1 MFYVI
6 PDTLLKVSLSTN
18 KTGQIMAFSSSIK
31 RAQNPK
37 LCELCKTDLNIKWK
51 CVECNKFI
59 CDRCKEIHLNV
70 QTNIQ
75 HQIIDIK
82 SPFQDV
88 QPKIITD
95 NIPCTEHTTKMT
107 FLFCRTCDHLVCAD
121 CILSKHNKHNF
132 EPVEKILSEKLDEF
146 KGAEARY
153 SQDLTLCQ
161 AKVEEFQISET
172 KYESLFD
179 ERITTIKKRE
189 KQLIDGITK
198 HSQKLQN
205 EIELERKTVKMT
217 FCDLKRQTDQAEE
230 TIILHQDEI
239 MAALKSIQGS
249 TIFTTA
255 TKSKKMMSDLNFNP
269 IPSEI
274 KYVIPGKETVNDIPN
289 LFGSLQKMKIPQVES
304 DIDFEVVNSYTT
316 DLSGINNIITVDDKS
331 TWVNDWGKQVIR
343 QINIDND
350 NITTTKQIS
359 CYIYDMTLTS
369 NNDILLSVFNSSD
382 IKLLTK
388 SGEIKPF
395 FSVSSLLPLG
405 IHVTSDNYIIVGV
418 KEPDDDFT
426 PTDKS
431 TRALLIFGMDG
442 KQQHTYQYD
451 SNKHRLFTVPYNI
464 TTNNNKNIVVVDR
477 TSLDTGRVVVVGWE
491 GGLRWTYTGHSKIN
505 VTTQFNPSDVVTTT
519 AGHIIVCDYRSH
531 ALHVLSEQGDIL
543 TCKVME
549 DMGIKYPLSLDI
561 DMRGQLWVGCHSGKQ
576 SGATIHKVK
585 LL

>member
-1 MFYVI
+1 
-6 PDTLLKVSLSTN
+6 
-18 KTGQIMAFSSSIK
+18 MAFSSSIK
-31 RAQNPK
+31 RAQNQK
-37 LCELCKTDLNIKWK
+37 RCELCKTDINIQWK

-59 CDRCKEIHLNV
+59 CDRCKNIHLNV

-82 SPFQDV
+82 SLFQDV

-121 CILSKHNKHNF
+121 CILSKHKKHNF
-132 EPVEKILSEKLDEF
+132 EPIEKILPEKLDELRR
-146 KGAEARY
+146 AEARY
-153 SQDLTLCQ
+153 SKDLTLCRT
-161 AKVEEFQISET
+161 KVEEFQISET
-172 KYESLFD
+172 KYESLCD
-179 ERITTIKKRE
+179 ETITTIKKRE
-189 KQLIDGITK
+189 KTLIDGIAK

-205 EIELERKTVKMT
+205 EIELERKTVKQT
-217 FCDLKRQTDQAEE
+217 FCDLKRQADQAEK

-255 TKSKKMMSDLNFNP
+255 TKSKKMMSDLKFNQ

-274 KYVIPGKETVNDIPN
+274 KYFIPGKETVNDIPN
-289 LFGSLQKMKIPQVES
+289 LFGSLQKMKIPQVQS

-316 DLSGINNIITVDDKS
+316 DLSGIYNIITVDDKS
-331 TWVNDWGKQVIR
+331 TWVNDCNKEVIR

-359 CYIYDMTLTS
+359 CKIYDMTLTS

-388 SGEIKPF
+388 SGKIKPF
-395 FSVSSLLPLG
+395 FSVSSLSPQG

-418 KEPDDDFT
+418 AEPGNTFT

-451 SNKHRLFTVPYNI
+451 SNKHRLFTLPHRI
-464 TTNNNKNIVVVDR
+464 TTNNNKDIVVVDS
-477 TSLDTGRVVVVGWE
+477 TSLDTGRVVVVGRE

-505 VTTQFNPSDVVTTT
+505 VTTQFNPYDVVTTT
-519 AGHIIVCDYRSH
+519 Y
-531 ALHVLSEQGDIL
+531 LSI
-543 TCKVME
+543 
-549 DMGIKYPLSLDI
+549 
-561 DMRGQLWVGCHSGKQ
+561 
-576 SGATIHKVK
+576 
-585 LL
+585 

>member
-1 MFYVI
+1 
-6 PDTLLKVSLSTN
+6 
-18 KTGQIMAFSSSIK
+18 MACSSSK
-31 RAQNPK
+31 AQNVK
-37 LCELCKTDLNIKWK
+37 ICDLCETETNLKWRCIQCDTILCDK
-51 CVECNKFI
+51 CKKIHNKFQI
-59 CDRCKEIHLNV
+59 N
-70 QTNIQ
+70 TQ
-75 HQIIDIK
+75 HQIVDLKI
-82 SPFQDV
+82 PFQEV
-88 QPKIITD
+88 EQKVILD
-95 NIPCTEHTTKMT
+95 NIRCDEHQTKMT

-121 CILSKHNKHNF
+121 CISSKHNEHKF
-132 EPVEKILSEKLDEF
+132 EPIETILPEKMDEL
-146 KGAEARY
+146 KGAEARH
-153 SQDLTLCQ
+153 SKDLTLCR
-161 AKVEEFQISET
+161 AKVEEFQIGEN
-172 KYESLFD
+172 KYESLCD
-179 ERITTIKKRE
+179 ETITTIKKRE

-205 EIELERKTVKMT
+205 EIELERKTVKQT
-217 FCDLKRQTDQAEE
+217 FCDLKRQADQAEK

-274 KYVIPGKETVNDIPN
+274 KYFIPGKETVNDISN

-304 DIDFEVVNSYTT
+304 DIDLEVVNSYTT
-316 DLSGINNIITVDDKS
+316 DLSGIYHIITVDDKS
-331 TWVNDWGKQVIR
+331 TWVNDYTEQVIR

-350 NITTTKQIS
+350 NITTTKKIS
-359 CYIYDMTLTS
+359 CEIYDMTLTS
-369 NNDILLSVFNSSD
+369 NNDILLCGGNSSD

-395 FSVSSLLPLG
+395 FSVSSPLLTLG
-405 IHVTSDNYIIVGV
+405 IHVTTDNNIIVGV
-418 KEPDDDFT
+418 AEPGNLFT

-442 KQQHTYQYD
+442 KQHTYQYD
-451 SNKHRLFTVPYNI
+451 SNKHRLFTLPDRI
-464 TTNNNKNIVVVDR
+464 TANNNKDIVVVDR
-477 TSLDTGRVVVVGWE
+477 TSRDTGRVVVVGRE

-505 VTTQFNPSDVVTTT
+505 VTTQFDPRDVVTTT
-519 AGHIIVCDYRSH
+519 AGHIIVCDVSTH

-549 DMGIKYPLSLDI
+549 DTGIKYPISLDI
-561 DMRGQLWVGCHSGKQ
+561 DMRGQLWVGCYKQ

>member
-1 MFYVI
+1 
-6 PDTLLKVSLSTN
+6 
-18 KTGQIMAFSSSIK
+18 MAFSSSIK

-37 LCELCKTDLNIKWK
+37 LCEFCKSDINIKWK

-59 CDRCKEIHLNV
+59 CDRCKDIHLNV

-82 SPFQDV
+82 SLFQDV

-121 CILSKHNKHNF
+121 CILSKHSKHNF
-132 EPVEKILSEKLDEF
+132 EPVEQILTEKLDDL

-153 SQDLTLCQ
+153 NKDLTLCR
-161 AKVEEFQISET
+161 AKVNEFQISET
-172 KYESLFD
+172 KCESLCD
-179 ERITTIKKRE
+179 ESITTIKKRE
-189 KQLIDGITK
+189 KTLIDGIAK

-205 EIELERKTVKMT
+205 EIELERKTVKQT
-217 FCDLKRQTDQAEE
+217 FCDMKRQADQAEK

-255 TKSKKMMSDLNFNP
+255 TKSKKMKSDLNFNP

-274 KYVIPGKETVNDIPN
+274 KCFIPGKETVNDIPN
-289 LFGSLQKMKIPQVES
+289 LFGSLQKMKIPQVQS
-304 DIDFEVVNSYTT
+304 DIDLEVVNSYTT
-316 DLSGINNIITVDDKS
+316 DLSGIYNIITVDDKS
-331 TWVNDWGKQVIR
+331 TWVNEYNKQVIR

-359 CYIYDMTLTS
+359 CSICDMTLTS
-369 NNDILLSVFNSSD
+369 NNDLLLSVSNSSD

-395 FSVSSLLPLG
+395 FSVSPLLPHG

-418 KEPDDDFT
+418 TEPDNYYT

-451 SNKHRLFTVPYNI
+451 SNKHRLFTVPYRI
-464 TTNNNKNIVVVDR
+464 TTNNNKDIVVVDS
-477 TSLDTGRVVVVGWE
+477 TSYDTGRVVVVGRE

-505 VTTQFNPSDVVTTT
+505 VTTQFDPTDVVTTT
-519 AGHIIVCDYRSH
+519 AGHIIVCDHRTH

-549 DMGIKYPLSLDI
+549 DTGIKYPISLDI
-561 DMRGQLWVGCHSGKQ
+561 DMRGQLWVGCNKQ

>member
-1 MFYVI
+1 
-6 PDTLLKVSLSTN
+6 
-18 KTGQIMAFSSSIK
+18 MAFSSSIK
-31 RAQNPK
+31 RAQNQK
-37 LCELCKTDLNIKWK
+37 LCELCKTDIKIKWR

-59 CDRCKEIHLNV
+59 CDRCKDIHLNV

-95 NIPCTEHTTKMT
+95 NIPCTEHRTKMT
-107 FLFCRTCDHLVCAD
+107 CLFCRTCDHLVCTD
-121 CILSKHNKHNF
+121 CILSKHKKHNF
-132 EPVEKILSEKLDEF
+132 EPVENILSEKLDVL

-153 SQDLTLCQ
+153 SKDLTLCQ
-161 AKVEEFQISET
+161 AKVNEFQISEA
-172 KYESLFD
+172 KCESLCD
-179 ERITTIKKRE
+179 ESITTIKKRE

-205 EIELERKTVKMT
+205 EIELERKTVKKT
-217 FCDLKRQTDQAEE
+217 FCDLKRQADQAEK

-274 KYVIPGKETVNDIPN
+274 KYFIPGKETVNDIPN
-289 LFGSLQKMKIPQVES
+289 LFGSLQKMKIPQVQS

-331 TWVNDWGKQVIR
+331 TWVNDYNKQVIR

-359 CYIYDMTLTS
+359 CFICDMTLTS
-369 NNDILLSVFNSSD
+369 NNDILLSVFKSSD

-395 FSVSSLLPLG
+395 FSVSSPLLPRG

-418 KEPDDDFT
+418 TEPGYTFT

-451 SNKHRLFTVPYNI
+451 SNKHRLFTLPRRI
-464 TTNNNKNIVVVDR
+464 TTNNNKDIVVVDS
-477 TSLDTGRVVVVGWE
+477 TSVVTGRVVVVGWE

-505 VTTQFNPSDVVTTT
+505 VTKQFLPFDVVTTT
-519 AGHIIVCDYRSH
+519 AGHIIVCDHRTH

-549 DMGIKYPLSLDI
+549 DTGITYPLSLDI
-561 DMRGQLWVGCHSGKQ
+561 DMRGQLWVGCHSGEQ
-576 SGATIHKVK
+576 SRATIHKVK

>member
-1 MFYVI
+1 
-6 PDTLLKVSLSTN
+6 
-18 KTGQIMAFSSSIK
+18 MAFSSSIRK
-31 RAQNPK
+31 AQNPK
-37 LCELCKTDLNIKWK
+37 PCELCKSDTNIKWK

-59 CDRCKEIHLNV
+59 CNRCKDIHLNV

-82 SPFQDV
+82 SQFQDV

-95 NIPCTEHTTKMT
+95 NIPCTEHRTKMT
-107 FLFCRTCDHLVCAD
+107 CLFCRTCDHLMCAD
-121 CILSKHNKHNF
+121 CVSYKHNKHNF
-132 EPVEKILSEKLDEF
+132 EPIEKILPEKLNEL

-153 SQDLTLCQ
+153 SKDLTLCQ
-161 AKVEEFQISET
+161 AKVNEFQISET
-172 KYESLFD
+172 KFESLCD
-179 ERITTIKKRE
+179 ESITTIKKRE

-205 EIELERKTVKMT
+205 EIELERKTVKKT
-217 FCDLKRQTDQAEE
+217 FCDLKRQADQAEK

-255 TKSKKMMSDLNFNP
+255 TKSKKMMSDLNFNL
-269 IPSEI
+269 IPCEI
-274 KYVIPGKETVNDIPN
+274 KYFIPGKETVNDIPN

-316 DLSGINNIITVDDKS
+316 DLSGIHNIITVDDKS
-331 TWVNDWGKQVIR
+331 TWVNDCKQVIR

-359 CYIYDMTLTS
+359 CDIFDMTLTS
-369 NNDILLSVFNSSD
+369 NNDILLSAMNSSD

-395 FSVSSLLPLG
+395 FSVSSLLTLG
-405 IHVTSDNYIIVGV
+405 IHVTSDNNIIVGV
-418 KEPDDDFT
+418 MEPGPYT

-451 SNKHRLFTVPYNI
+451 SNKHRLFTIPRRI
-464 TTNNNKNIVVVDR
+464 TTNNNKDIVVVDE
-477 TSLDTGRVVVVGWE
+477 TSSRTGRVVVVGWE

-505 VTTQFNPSDVVTTT
+505 VTTPFDPYDVVTTT
-519 AGHIIVCDYRSH
+519 AGHIIVCDVRSH

-549 DMGIKYPLSLDI
+549 DTGIKYPISLDI
-561 DMRGQLWVGCHSGKQ
+561 DMRGQLWVGCDTGKQ

>member
-1 MFYVI
+1 
-6 PDTLLKVSLSTN
+6 
-18 KTGQIMAFSSSIK
+18 
-31 RAQNPK
+31 
-37 LCELCKTDLNIKWK
+37 
-51 CVECNKFI
+51 
-59 CDRCKEIHLNV
+59 
-70 QTNIQ
+70 
-75 HQIIDIK
+75 
-82 SPFQDV
+82 
-88 QPKIITD
+88 
-95 NIPCTEHTTKMT
+95 
-107 FLFCRTCDHLVCAD
+107 VCAD
-121 CILSKHNKHNF
+121 CILSKHNKHN
-132 EPVEKILSEKLDEF
+132 L
-146 KGAEARY
+146 
-153 SQDLTLCQ
+153 
-161 AKVEEFQISET
+161 
-172 KYESLFD
+172 ESLFD

-205 EIELERKTVKMT
+205 EIELERKTVKQT
-217 FCDLKRQTDQAEE
+217 FCDIKRQADQAEK
-230 TIILHQDEI
+230 TIVLHQDEI

-255 TKSKKMMSDLNFNP
+255 TKSKKIMSDLNFNP

-274 KYVIPGKETVNDIPN
+274 KYFMPGKETVNDIPN
-289 LFGSLQKMKIPQVES
+289 LFGSLQKMKMPQVQS

-316 DLSGINNIITVDDKS
+316 NLSGIYNIITVDDKS
-331 TWVNDWGKQVIR
+331 TWVNDVTKKVIR

-359 CYIYDMTLTS
+359 CHIFDMTLTS
-369 NNDILLSVFNSSD
+369 NNDILLSVFKSSN

-395 FSVSSLLPLG
+395 FSVLPLLSLG
-405 IHVTSDNYIIVGV
+405 IHVTSDNCIIVGV
-418 KEPDDDFT
+418 IEPGNYFTPGTYT

-431 TRALLIFGMDG
+431 TRALFIFGMDG

-451 SNKHRLFTVPYNI
+451 SNKHRLFTVPGRI
-464 TTNNNKNIVVVDR
+464 TTNNNKDIVVVDG
-477 TSLDTGRVVVVGWE
+477 TSGDTGRVVVVGWE

-505 VTTQFNPSDVVTTT
+505 VTTQFLPTDVVTTT

-549 DMGIKYPLSLDI
+549 DTGIKYLISLDI
-561 DMRGQLWVGCHSGKQ
+561 DMRGQLWVGCGTCGKQ
-576 SGATIHKVK
+576 SGATMRKVK

>member
-1 MFYVI
+1 V
-6 PDTLLKVSLSTN
+6 DLK
-18 KTGQIMAFSSSIK
+18 I
-31 RAQNPK
+31 
-37 LCELCKTDLNIKWK
+37 
-51 CVECNKFI
+51 
-59 CDRCKEIHLNV
+59 
-70 QTNIQ
+70 
-75 HQIIDIK
+75 
-82 SPFQDV
+82 PFQDLEQKV
-88 QPKIITD
+88 ILD
-95 NIPCTEHTTKMT
+95 NIKCDEHQKKMT
-107 FLFCRTCDHLVCAD
+107 CLFCRTCDHLVCPD
-121 CILSKHNKHNF
+121 CISSKHNKHNF
-132 EPVEKILSEKLDEF
+132 EPVEKILFEKLDEL

-153 SQDLTLCQ
+153 SKDLTLCQ

-189 KQLIDGITK
+189 KTLTDGFTK

-205 EIELERKTVKMT
+205 EIELERKTVKQT
-217 FCDLKRQTDQAEE
+217 FCDLKRQADQAEK

-274 KYVIPGKETVNDIPN
+274 KYFIPGKETVNDIPN
-289 LFGSLQKMKIPQVES
+289 LFGSLQKMKIPQVQS

-316 DLSGINNIITVDDKS
+316 DLSGIYNIITVDDKS
-331 TWVNDWGKQVIR
+331 TWVNECNKDVIR

-350 NITTTKQIS
+350 NITSTKQIS
-359 CYIYDMTLTS
+359 CDIFDMTLTS
-369 NNDILLSVFNSSD
+369 NNDILLSVWGSSD

-395 FSVSSLLPLG
+395 FSVSSPLAPLG
-405 IHVTSDNYIIVGV
+405 IHVTSDNNIIVGV
-418 KEPDDDFT
+418 AESDDLYT
-426 PTDKS
+426 PTDKG
-431 TRALLIFGMDG
+431 TRALHIFGMDG

-451 SNKHRLFTVPYNI
+451 SNKHRLFTVPQRI
-464 TTNNNKNIVVVDR
+464 TTNNNKDIVVVDS
-477 TSLDTGRVVVVGWE
+477 TLGDTGRVVVVGWE

-505 VTTQFNPSDVVTTT
+505 VATQFNPNDVVTTT
-519 AGHIIVCDYRSH
+519 AGHIIVCDIDTH
-531 ALHVLSEQGDIL
+531 ALHVLSGQGDIL

-549 DMGIKYPLSLDI
+549 DTGIEYPYSLDI
-561 DMRGQLWVGCHSGKQ
+561 DMRGQLWVGCDEDEDEASNAK
-576 SGATIHKVK
+576 IHIVK

>member
-1 MFYVI
+1 
-6 PDTLLKVSLSTN
+6 
-18 KTGQIMAFSSSIK
+18 
-31 RAQNPK
+31 
-37 LCELCKTDLNIKWK
+37 
-51 CVECNKFI
+51 
-59 CDRCKEIHLNV
+59 
-70 QTNIQ
+70 
-75 HQIIDIK
+75 
-82 SPFQDV
+82 
-88 QPKIITD
+88 
-95 NIPCTEHTTKMT
+95 MT
-107 FLFCRTCDHLVCAD
+107 CLFCRNCDHLVCLD
-121 CILSKHNKHNF
+121 CILSKHKKHNF
-132 EPVEKILSEKLDEF
+132 EPVEKILSEKIDEL

-153 SQDLTLCQ
+153 NKDLTLCR
-161 AKVEEFQISET
+161 AKVNEFQISEA
-172 KYESLFD
+172 KCESLCD

-205 EIELERKTVKMT
+205 EIELERKTVKKT
-217 FCDLKRQTDQAEE
+217 FCDLKRQADQAEK

-255 TKSKKMMSDLNFNP
+255 TKSKKMISDFNFNP

-274 KYVIPGKETVNDIPN
+274 KYFIPGKETVNDIPN
-289 LFGSLQKMKIPQVES
+289 LFGSLQEMKIPQVES

-316 DLSGINNIITVDDKS
+316 DLSGIYSIITVDDKS
-331 TWVNDWGKQVIR
+331 TWVNDCNKDVIR

-359 CYIYDMTLTS
+359 CFIWDMTLTS
-369 NNDILLSVFNSSD
+369 NNDLLLSGNSSD

-388 SGEIKPF
+388 SGKIKSF
-395 FSVSSLLPLG
+395 FSVSSPLITYG
-405 IHVTSDNYIIVGV
+405 IHVTSDNNIIVGV
-418 KEPDDDFT
+418 AEPGDNYFT

-451 SNKHRLFTVPYNI
+451 SNKHRLFTLPDRI
-464 TTNNNKNIVVVDR
+464 TTNNNKDIVVVDL
-477 TSLDTGRVVVVGWE
+477 TSVGTGRVVVVGWE

-505 VTTQFNPSDVVTTT
+505 VTTQFNPRDVVTTT
-519 AGHIIVCDYRSH
+519 AGHIIVCDHSTH

-549 DMGIKYPLSLDI
+549 DTGIKCPISLDI
-561 DMRGQLWVGCHSGKQ
+561 DMRGQLWVGCAEEEDEGSD
-576 SGATIHKVK
+576 ATIHKVK

>member
-1 MFYVI
+1 
-6 PDTLLKVSLSTN
+6 
-18 KTGQIMAFSSSIK
+18 MAFSSSIK

-37 LCELCKTDLNIKWK
+37 LCELCKTDINIKWK

-59 CDRCKEIHLNV
+59 CNRCKEIHLNV

-82 SPFQDV
+82 SLFQDV

-107 FLFCRTCDHLVCAD
+107 CLFCRTCDQLVCLD
-121 CILSKHNKHNF
+121 CISSKHNKHNF
-132 EPVEKILSEKLDEF
+132 EPIEKILPEKLDEL
-146 KGAEARY
+146 KRA
-153 SQDLTLCQ
+153 DLTFCR
-161 AKVEEFQISET
+161 ANVEELQISET

-189 KQLIDGITK
+189 KTLIDGITK

-205 EIELERKTVKMT
+205 EIELERKTVKKT
-217 FCDLKRQTDQAEE
+217 FCDMKRQADQAEK

-255 TKSKKMMSDLNFNP
+255 TKSKKMMSDLNFNQ

-274 KYVIPGKETVNDIPN
+274 KCFIPGKETVNDIPN
-289 LFGSLQKMKIPQVES
+289 LFGSLQKMKIPQVQS
-304 DIDFEVVNSYTT
+304 DIDLEVVNSYTT

-331 TWVNDWGKQVIR
+331 TWVNDYNKQVIR

-359 CYIYDMTLTS
+359 CRIFDMTLTS
-369 NNDILLSVFNSSD
+369 NNDLLLSVSNSSD

-395 FSVSSLLPLG
+395 FSVSSPCYPWESMWLVTILL
-405 IHVTSDNYIIVGV
+405 
-418 KEPDDDFT
+418 
-426 PTDKS
+426 
-431 TRALLIFGMDG
+431 
-442 KQQHTYQYD
+442 
-451 SNKHRLFTVPYNI
+451 
-464 TTNNNKNIVVVDR
+464 
-477 TSLDTGRVVVVGWE
+477 
-491 GGLRWTYTGHSKIN
+491 
-505 VTTQFNPSDVVTTT
+505 
-519 AGHIIVCDYRSH
+519 
-531 ALHVLSEQGDIL
+531 
-543 TCKVME
+543 
-549 DMGIKYPLSLDI
+549 
-561 DMRGQLWVGCHSGKQ
+561 
-576 SGATIHKVK
+576 
-585 LL
+585 

>member
-1 MFYVI
+1 
-6 PDTLLKVSLSTN
+6 
-18 KTGQIMAFSSSIK
+18 MAFSSSIK

-37 LCELCKTDLNIKWK
+37 LCELCKTDIKIKWR

-95 NIPCTEHTTKMT
+95 NIPCTEHRTKMT
-107 FLFCRTCDHLVCAD
+107 CLFCRTCDHLVCSD

-132 EPVEKILSEKLDEF
+132 EPVEKILSEKLDEL

-161 AKVEEFQISET
+161 AKVEEFHISET

-179 ERITTIKKRE
+179 ETITTIKKRE
-189 KQLIDGITK
+189 KTLIDGITK

-205 EIELERKTVKMT
+205 EIELERKTVKKT
-217 FCDLKRQTDQAEE
+217 FCECDMKRQADQAEK

-255 TKSKKMMSDLNFNP
+255 TKSKKMMSDLNFNQ

-274 KYVIPGKETVNDIPN
+274 KYFIPGKETVNDIPN
-289 LFGSLQKMKIPQVES
+289 LFGSLQKMKIPQVQS

-316 DLSGINNIITVDDKS
+316 DLSDIYNIITVDDKS
-331 TWVNDWGKQVIR
+331 TWVNDLNKEVIR

-359 CYIYDMTLTS
+359 CFIYDMTLTS
-369 NNDILLSVFNSSD
+369 NNDILLSVGSD

-395 FSVSSLLPLG
+395 FSVSPLIPLG
-405 IHVTSDNYIIVGV
+405 IHVTSDNNIIVGV
-418 KEPDDDFT
+418 KEPGNLYT

-451 SNKHRLFTVPYNI
+451 SNKHRLFTIPYRI
-464 TTNNNKNIVVVDR
+464 TTNNNKDIVVVDS
-477 TSLDTGRVVVVGWE
+477 TSDDTGKVVVG
-491 GGLRWTYTGHSKIN
+491 GGFKVDI
-505 VTTQFNPSDVVTTT
+505 
-519 AGHIIVCDYRSH
+519 YR
-531 ALHVLSEQGDIL
+531 
-543 TCKVME
+543 TF
-549 DMGIKYPLSLDI
+549 
-561 DMRGQLWVGCHSGKQ
+561 
-576 SGATIHKVK
+576 
-585 LL
+585 

>member
-1 MFYVI
+1 
-6 PDTLLKVSLSTN
+6 
-18 KTGQIMAFSSSIK
+18 MAFSSSIK

-37 LCELCKTDLNIKWK
+37 LCELCKTDIKIKWR

-107 FLFCRTCDHLVCAD
+107 CLFCRTCDHLVCAD
-121 CILSKHNKHNF
+121 CILSKHKKHNF
-132 EPVEKILSEKLDEF
+132 EPVEKILSEKIDDL
-146 KGAEARY
+146 KRAEARY
-153 SQDLTLCQ
+153 CKDLTLCQ

-172 KYESLFD
+172 NCESVFD
-179 ERITTIKKRE
+179 ETITTIKKRE

-205 EIELERKTVKMT
+205 EIELERKTVKQT
-217 FCDLKRQTDQAEE
+217 FCDLKRQADQAEQ

-274 KYVIPGKETVNDIPN
+274 KYFIPGKETVNDISN
-289 LFGSLQKMKIPQVES
+289 LFGSLQKMKIPQVQS

-316 DLSGINNIITVDDKS
+316 DLSGIDNIITVDDKS
-331 TWVNDWGKQVIR
+331 TWVNDDNKEVLR

-359 CYIYDMTLTS
+359 CDIFDMTLTS
-369 NNDILLSVFNSSD
+369 NNDILLSVGSD

-395 FSVSSLLPLG
+395 SSVSSSLFTLG

-418 KEPDDDFT
+418 TERGDPYSL
-426 PTDKS
+426 TDKS

-451 SNKHRLFTVPYNI
+451 SNKHRLFTLPNRI
-464 TTNNNKNIVVVDR
+464 TTNNNKDIVVVDS
-477 TSLDTGRVVVVGWE
+477 TSDDTGRVVVVGGE
-491 GGLRWTYTGHSKIN
+491 EGLRWTYTGHSKIN
-505 VTTQFNPSDVVTTT
+505 VTTQFDPRDVVTTA
-519 AGHIIVCDYRSH
+519 AGHIIVCDFDTHS
-531 ALHVLSEQGDIL
+531 LHVLSEQGDIL

-549 DMGIKYPLSLDI
+549 DMAIKYHLSLDI
-561 DMRGQLWVGCHSGKQ
+561 DMRGQLWVGCHKQ

>member
-1 MFYVI
+1 
-6 PDTLLKVSLSTN
+6 
-18 KTGQIMAFSSSIK
+18 MAFSSSIK

-37 LCELCKTDLNIKWK
+37 LCDLCKTDIKIKWR

-88 QPKIITD
+88 QPIIITD

-107 FLFCRTCDHLVCAD
+107 CLFCRTCGHLVCAD

-132 EPVEKILSEKLDEF
+132 EPVEKILSEKIDDL

-153 SQDLTLCQ
+153 NKDLTLCQ
-161 AKVEEFQISET
+161 AKVNEFQISEA
-172 KYESLFD
+172 KCESLCD
-179 ERITTIKKRE
+179 ESITTIKKRE

-205 EIELERKTVKMT
+205 EIELERKTVKKT
-217 FCDLKRQTDQAEE
+217 FCDLKRQVDQAEK

-274 KYVIPGKETVNDIPN
+274 KCFIPGKETVNDIPN
-289 LFGSLQKMKIPQVES
+289 LFGSLQKMKIPQVQS
-304 DIDFEVVNSYTT
+304 DIDLEVVNSYTT
-316 DLSGINNIITVDDKS
+316 DLSGIYNIITVDDKS
-331 TWVNDWGKQVIR
+331 TWVNDVNKQVIR

-359 CYIYDMTLTS
+359 CFIYDMTLTS
-369 NNDILLSVFNSSD
+369 NNDLLLSDVNSSD

-388 SGEIKPF
+388 SGKIKPF
-395 FSVSSLLPLG
+395 FSVSSPLLPLG
-405 IHVTSDNYIIVGV
+405 IHVTSDNNIIVGV
-418 KEPDDDFT
+418 REPGDPYT

-451 SNKHRLFTVPYNI
+451 SNKHRLFTSPQRI
-464 TTNNNKNIVVVDR
+464 TTNNNKDIVVVDR
-477 TSLDTGRVVVVGWE
+477 TSGDTGRVVVVGRE

-505 VTTQFNPSDVVTTT
+505 VTTQFDPYDVVTTT
-519 AGHIIVCDYRSH
+519 AGHIIVCDCDTH

-549 DMGIKYPLSLDI
+549 DTGIKYPLSLDI
-561 DMRGQLWVGCHSGKQ
+561 DMRGQLWVGCYEDEGSD
-576 SGATIHKVK
+576 ATIHKVK

>member
-1 MFYVI
+1 
-6 PDTLLKVSLSTN
+6 
-18 KTGQIMAFSSSIK
+18 MACSSSIK

-37 LCELCKTDLNIKWK
+37 LCDLCKTDIKIKWR

-107 FLFCRTCDHLVCAD
+107 CLFCRTCGHLVCAD

-132 EPVEKILSEKLDEF
+132 EPVEKILSQKLDDL

-153 SQDLTLCQ
+153 NKDLTLCQ
-161 AKVEEFQISET
+161 AKVNEFQISET
-172 KYESLFD
+172 KCESLCD
-179 ERITTIKKRE
+179 ESITTIKTRE

-205 EIELERKTVKMT
+205 EIELERKTVKKT
-217 FCDLKRQTDQAEE
+217 FCDLKRQVDQAEK

-255 TKSKKMMSDLNFNP
+255 TKSKKMMSDFNFNP

-274 KYVIPGKETVNDIPN
+274 KYFIPGKETVNDIPN
-289 LFGSLQKMKIPQVES
+289 LFGSLQEMKIPQVQS

-316 DLSGINNIITVDDKS
+316 DLSGIVNIITVDDKS
-331 TWVNDWGKQVIR
+331 TWVNDWDKQVIR

-350 NITTTKQIS
+350 NITTTKKIS
-359 CYIYDMTLTS
+359 CVIYDMTLTS
-369 NNDILLSVFNSSD
+369 NNDLLLSVFNSSD

-395 FSVSSLLPLG
+395 FSVSPLLTRG

-418 KEPDDDFT
+418 TEPGATPT

-451 SNKHRLFTVPYNI
+451 SNKHRLFTLPYRI
-464 TTNNNKNIVVVDR
+464 TTNNNKDIVVVDS
-477 TSLDTGRVVVVGWE
+477 TSGVTGRVVVVGWE

-505 VTTQFNPSDVVTTT
+505 VTTQFNPRDVVTTT
-519 AGHIIVCDYRSH
+519 AGHIIVCDIDTH

-549 DMGIKYPLSLDI
+549 DTGIKYPISLDI
-561 DMRGQLWVGCHSGKQ
+561 DMRGQLWVGCGASKQ

>member
-1 MFYVI
+1 
-6 PDTLLKVSLSTN
+6 
-18 KTGQIMAFSSSIK
+18 MAFSSSIK

-37 LCELCKTDLNIKWK
+37 LCDLCKTDIKIKWR

-59 CDRCKEIHLNV
+59 CDRCKDIHLNV

-95 NIPCTEHTTKMT
+95 NIPCTEHRTKMT
-107 FLFCRTCDHLVCAD
+107 CLFCRTCDHLMCAD
-121 CILSKHNKHNF
+121 CVSYKHNKHNF
-132 EPVEKILSEKLDEF
+132 EPVEKILSEKIDEL

-153 SQDLTLCQ
+153 SKDLTLCR
-161 AKVEEFQISET
+161 AKVNEFQISEA
-172 KYESLFD
+172 KCESLCD
-179 ERITTIKKRE
+179 ESITTIKKRE

-205 EIELERKTVKMT
+205 EIELERKTVKKT
-217 FCDLKRQTDQAEE
+217 FCDLKRQADQAEK

-274 KYVIPGKETVNDIPN
+274 KYFIPGKETVNDIPN
-289 LFGSLQKMKIPQVES
+289 LFGSLQKMKIPQVEL
-304 DIDFEVVNSYTT
+304 DIDLEVVNSYTT
-316 DLSGINNIITVDDKS
+316 DLSCIYNIITVDDKS
-331 TWVNDWGKQVIR
+331 TWVNDYNKQVIR

-359 CYIYDMTLTS
+359 CFIFDMTLTS

-418 KEPDDDFT
+418 IEHGATYT

-451 SNKHRLFTVPYNI
+451 SNKHRLFTVPYRI
-464 TTNNNKNIVVVDR
+464 TTNNNKDIVVVDS
-477 TSLDTGRVVVVGWE
+477 TSDYTGRVVVVGWE

-505 VTTQFNPSDVVTTT
+505 VTTQFDPCDVVTTT
-519 AGHIIVCDYRSH
+519 AGHIIMCDSSTH

-549 DMGIKYPLSLDI
+549 DTGIKYPISLDI
-561 DMRGQLWVGCHSGKQ
+561 DMRGQLWVGCGTGGKQ

>member
-1 MFYVI
+1 
-6 PDTLLKVSLSTN
+6 
-18 KTGQIMAFSSSIK
+18 MAFSSSIK

-37 LCELCKTDLNIKWK
+37 LCELCKTDIKIKWR

-59 CDRCKEIHLNV
+59 CDRCKDIHLNV

-107 FLFCRTCDHLVCAD
+107 CLFCRTCGHLVCAD

-132 EPVEKILSEKLDEF
+132 EPVEKILSEKLDDL

-153 SQDLTLCQ
+153 NKDLTLCR
-161 AKVEEFQISET
+161 AKVNEFQISEA
-172 KYESLFD
+172 KCESLCD
-179 ERITTIKKRE
+179 ESITTIKKRE

-205 EIELERKTVKMT
+205 EIELERKTVKKT
-217 FCDLKRQTDQAEE
+217 FCDLKRQADQAEK
-230 TIILHQDEI
+230 TIVLHQDEI

-255 TKSKKMMSDLNFNP
+255 TKSKKMMSDFNFNP

-274 KYVIPGKETVNDIPN
+274 KCFIPGKETVNDIPN
-289 LFGSLQKMKIPQVES
+289 LFGSLQEMKIPQVQS
-304 DIDFEVVNSYTT
+304 GIDFEVVNSYTT
-316 DLSGINNIITVDDKS
+316 DLSGIYTIITVDDKS
-331 TWVNDWGKQVIR
+331 TWVNNYSKHVIR

-369 NNDILLSVFNSSD
+369 NNDILLSVDSSD

-388 SGEIKPF
+388 SGKIKPF
-395 FSVSSLLPLG
+395 FSVSSPLLTLG
-405 IHVTSDNYIIVGV
+405 IHVTSDNNIIVGV
-418 KEPDDDFT
+418 TEPGNHYT

-451 SNKHRLFTVPYNI
+451 SNKHRLFTRPRRI
-464 TTNNNKNIVVVDR
+464 TTNNNKDIVVVDR
-477 TSLDTGRVVVVGWE
+477 TSDVTGRVVVVGRE

-505 VTTQFNPSDVVTTT
+505 VTTQFKPFDVVTTT
-519 AGHIIVCDYRSH
+519 AGHIIVCDFCTH

-549 DMGIKYPLSLDI
+549 DTGIKYPLSLDI
-561 DMRGQLWVGCHSGKQ
+561 DMRGQLWVGCYEDEGSD
-576 SGATIHKVK
+576 ATIHKVK